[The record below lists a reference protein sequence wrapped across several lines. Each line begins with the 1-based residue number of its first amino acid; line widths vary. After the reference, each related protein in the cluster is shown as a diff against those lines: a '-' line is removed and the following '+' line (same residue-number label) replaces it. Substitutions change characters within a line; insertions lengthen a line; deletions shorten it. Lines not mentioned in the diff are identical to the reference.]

1 MMWLPINIRWNSIYR
16 KLFITYLALTA
27 LGTSILASYILWSFY
42 GYFMRTRQADLE
54 AWSNALS
61 ESVADA
67 LEEKQ
72 PERVKVLVERYGARE
87 SVTLRFFNSDGH
99 LMFTSAPEIDSQVSD
114 WLQVPGISEAL
125 QNRTVQG
132 VAKGILSNDD
142 RLFVAKPVTRN
153 GRLLGILR
161 MSITLSQFQRQYRAI
176 IFTIFGT
183 LLFTVL
189 VCALISE
196 WLARNMARPIQA
208 MRNFAIEVGRG
219 HLGGKLK
226 IRQDDELGEL
236 ANELNRMSQ
245 RLASLDKERRAFL
258 ANVSHELRTPVS
270 NVSVTLEALADG
282 AVEEPNLRDRF
293 IQTAQDETERLSRL
307 IQDLLDLGRLEAGVT
322 PLEQQPLGLRDVVNR
337 AVRAME
343 LRMRSKN
350 VGINVEVPDV
360 RLQGDPERL
369 LQAFLN
375 VLDNAIKHSSADS
388 MVFISGKIEGC
399 LVAVQVRDRGP
410 GISDRDLPHIFEQF
424 YTADRSRQGTSTGLG
439 LAIARRIIEAHGGA
453 IEASSQGEGKGAIFT
468 IRLPFSTYSVDKKI
482 GDR

>member
-1 MMWLPINIRWNSIYR
+1 MDWLPISIRWNSIYR
-16 KLFITYLALTA
+16 KLFVTYLALTA
-27 LGTSILASYILWSFY
+27 LGTSILAGYILWSFY
-42 GYFMRTRQADLE
+42 GYFMRTRQADIE
-54 AWSNALS
+54 AWSTALS

-67 LEEKQ
+67 LEENEPK
-72 PERVKVLVERYGARE
+72 RVKLLIERYGARE
-87 SVTLRFFNSDGH
+87 SVTLRFFTPDGR
-99 LMFTSAPEIDSQVSD
+99 LLYTSAPEIDRHVTD
-114 WLQVPGISEAL
+114 WSKVPGISEAV
-125 QNRTVQG
+125 QKKTVQG

-142 RLFVAKPVTRN
+142 RLFLARPVTRN
-153 GRLLGILR
+153 GQVLGVLR
-161 MSITLSQFQRQYRAI
+161 MSITLAQFQRQYRTI

-219 HLGGKLK
+219 HLGGRLN

-236 ANELNRMSQ
+236 AGELNRMSQ

-282 AVEEPNLRDRF
+282 AVEEPDLRDRF
-293 IQTAQDETERLSRL
+293 IQTAQDETARLSRL

-322 PLEQQPLGLRDVVNR
+322 PLEQQPLALADVVNR

-343 LRMRSKN
+343 LRMRSKS

-360 RLQGDPERL
+360 QLQGDPERL

-375 VLDNAIKHSSADS
+375 VLDNAIKHSVSDS
-388 MVFISGKIEGC
+388 MVFVTGKLEGSQ
-399 LVAVQVRDRGP
+399 VAVQIQDQGP
-410 GISDRDLPHIFEQF
+410 GINDCDLPHIFEQF
-424 YTADRSRQGTSTGLG
+424 YTADRSRKGTSTGLG
-439 LAIARRIIEAHGGA
+439 LAIARRIVEAHGGA
-453 IEASSQGEGKGAIFT
+453 IEANSKGKGKGATFT
-468 IRLPFSTYSVDKKI
+468 IRLPFDALL
-482 GDR
+482 